1 MFAGQPYA
9 DKDDSCGR
17 DGCLLHRARG
27 GRLDYVRCSV
37 ANRAVRMRQPIRMK
51 VRLLNAGADEK
62 KEGTHDGKQEMPAHL
77 GRTMLCHFSHLYP
90 KIIRHFSCDFEWR

>member
-9 DKDDSCGR
+9 EKDDSCGR
-17 DGCLLHRARG
+17 DGRLLHRARG

-51 VRLLNAGADEK
+51 VCLLNAGAYEK
-62 KEGTHDGKQEMPAHL
+62 KEGAHDGRQKVSAHI
-77 GRTMLCHFSHLYP
+77 GRPILCHLSHL
-90 KIIRHFSCDFEWR
+90 